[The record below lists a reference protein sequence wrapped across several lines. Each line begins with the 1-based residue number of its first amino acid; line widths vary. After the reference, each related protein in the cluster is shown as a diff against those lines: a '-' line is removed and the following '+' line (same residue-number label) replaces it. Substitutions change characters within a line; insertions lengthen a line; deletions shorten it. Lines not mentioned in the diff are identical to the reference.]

1 MIEQKMRTLFDREY
15 YLSRYPDVAQAVQE
29 GKLRDPLEHFMRRGQ
44 TEHRVP
50 YQFDEAFYGRH
61 YPQAERDIAQG
72 LAADLRTHFETI
84 GWFRGY
90 LPHARAE
97 RPADPGGC
105 GSAFGGFWV
114 DRGDAL
120 DRIAGRLET
129 GQINDEEAEQLSHW
143 TRKGYLVVPGAI
155 PADELDAALEDLDK
169 AYAGGFDE
177 LSFLAE
183 QVRAKPGPF
192 DPKMRDVPAKALD
205 IHWFSQA
212 VRNLVFSERVVRFIN
227 LVFESKPLASQ
238 TLGFYRGSGQGG
250 HQDSAYVTYSQQRAF
265 LASWIALED
274 VEAGAGEL
282 FYFEGSHVLPDFR
295 YRGRYKSHGEAVRA
309 GLPRE
314 EAAKEIAAHMRQLDE
329 TTRRFGCMERRLLA
343 RRGDVL
349 FWHAD
354 LVHGGTPI
362 STGRTRRSIVTH
374 YCPWRIAP
382 LYFERHM
389 AKLRMHQDKGYYSTT
404 YYR

>member
-1 MIEQKMRTLFDREY
+1 MRKLFDTEY
-15 YLSRYPDVAQAVQE
+15 YLTRYPDIAQAVQD
-29 GKLRDPLEHFMRRGQ
+29 GKLRDPFEHFVRRGHV
-44 TEHRVP
+44 EHRVP
-50 YQFDEAFYGRH
+50 YQFDEAFYGQH
-61 YPQAERDIAQG
+61 YPQAAQDIAQG
-72 LAADLRTHFETI
+72 LVPDLRTHFETI

-90 LPHARAE
+90 LPYAKAD
-97 RPADPGGC
+97 RPADPAAT

-114 DRGDAL
+114 DKGDAL

-129 GQINDEEAEQLSHW
+129 GQITAEDAEHLSHW
-143 TRKGYLVVPGAI
+143 AQNGYLIIPNAF
-155 PADELDAALEDLDK
+155 PADELEAALEALDR
-169 AYAGGFDE
+169 AYAGDFEGV
-177 LSFLAE
+177 SFLAE
-183 QVRAKPGPF
+183 QIQPKPARF
-192 DPKMRDVPAKALD
+192 DPRMRDVPAKVLD
-205 IHWFSQA
+205 LHWFSEA
-212 VRNLVFSERVVRFIN
+212 IRNLVFSDRVVRFIN

-238 TLGFYRGSGQGG
+238 TLGFYRGSGQSG

-282 FYFEGSHVLPDFR
+282 FYFERSHTLPDFL
-295 YRGRYKSHGEAVRA
+295 YRGRYKSHGEATRA
-309 GLPRE
+309 GLPRD
-314 EAAKEIAAHMRQLDE
+314 AASREISLHMKRLEE
-329 TTRRFGCMERRLLA
+329 TTRQFGCVEKRLLA

-362 STGRTRRSIVTH
+362 SASRTRRSVVTH
-374 YCPWRIAP
+374 YCPWRVAP

-389 AKLRMHQDKGYYSTT
+389 ASLRRHQDRGYYSTT